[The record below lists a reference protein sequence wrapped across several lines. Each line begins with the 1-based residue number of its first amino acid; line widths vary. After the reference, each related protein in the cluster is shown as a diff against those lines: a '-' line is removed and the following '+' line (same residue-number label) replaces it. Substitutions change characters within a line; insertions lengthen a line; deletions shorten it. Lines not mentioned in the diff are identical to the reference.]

1 MTLKTVLSFLVLL
14 LSLPVQANELPA
26 EQLYEK
32 ISPSIWVV
40 HTFDRSNAPLSNGS
54 AVVIDSGLLI
64 TNCHVLAKAVSVV
77 IKRDNVT
84 YDANLKHAD
93 PERDLCQL
101 AVRGF
106 QAPAVEIVPTESL
119 KIGQR
124 VYAIGNPRG
133 LELTLSDG
141 LISGLRLSKEARTVE
156 LIQTSTP
163 LSPGSSGGG
172 LFDTRGRLVGV
183 TTSGLRDSQNLNFA
197 MPASWIAEVPE
208 RSEQALAARSAAR
221 SSAGGMTTSTAP
233 ITAKN
238 GAYHIGQQWEYTI
251 IDKMTNVNK
260 TVVLQVDRFDQ
271 DTIVFNAGTRSET
284 HTGRIVKSSER
295 LLSELDNLNQL
306 GGWVTLDKLQQISWP
321 VNSQIY
327 LEPHIRLDL
336 TARNLGE
343 SKVTVPAG
351 EFDVNVVKFSG
362 YRYIDGGR
370 GIVSTQYEA
379 TAWYSKQFNR
389 IIRFSAVVPGAT
401 RRIHEDIVLQ
411 RLSQ

>member
-1 MTLKTVLSFLVLL
+1 MIVKTVLIFSALALSFLCK
-14 LSLPVQANELPA
+14 ANELPA

-32 ISPSIWVV
+32 ITPSIWVV
-40 HTFDRSNAPLSNGS
+40 HTFDRNNSPLSKGS
-54 AVVIDSGLLI
+54 AVVIGSGLLI
-64 TNCHVLAKAVSVV
+64 TNCHVLAKAASLV
-77 IKRDNVT
+77 IKRDNVA
-84 YDANLKHAD
+84 YDASLQHAD
-93 PERDLCQL
+93 AERDLCQL

-106 QAPAVEIVPTESL
+106 QAPSVEIVPTESL
-119 KIGQR
+119 KIGQK

-141 LISGLRLSKEARTVE
+141 LISGLRLGADAKTVE

-197 MPASWIAEVPE
+197 LPASWIAEIPV
-208 RSEQALAARSAAR
+208 RSEQALAARAAAR
-221 SSAGGMTTSTAP
+221 SSISGTTSTSRIA
-233 ITAKN
+233 AKS
-238 GAYHIGQQWEYTI
+238 GAYHVGQQWEYTI
-251 IDKMTNVNK
+251 LDKMTSVK
-260 TVVLQVDRFDQ
+260 RAVTLQVDRFDQ

-306 GGWVTLDKLQQISWP
+306 GGWVTLDNLQQLSWP
-321 VNSQIY
+321 INTQIY
-327 LEPHIRLDL
+327 LEPHMRLDL

-351 EFDVNVVKFSG
+351 EFDVNVIQFSG

-370 GIVSTQYEA
+370 GIFSTQYEA

-389 IIRFSAVVPGAT
+389 IIRFSAVVPGSI

-411 RLSQ
+411 RVSQ